1 MDTIN
6 VALPESLK
14 EFVVAQVN
22 SGGYETVN
30 DYVRALIVADHKQK
44 AKEVIKAELLKGVQS
59 GFQPMTDDDWA
70 NLRNRARHPRS
81 A

>member
-1 MDTIN
+1 METIS

-22 SGGYETVN
+22 AGAYESVN
-30 DYVRALIVADHKQK
+30 DYLRALILADQDQK
-44 AKEVIKAELLKGVQS
+44 AKAVIEAELLKGIQS
-59 GFQPMTDDDWA
+59 GFEPMTDDDWA
-70 NLRNRARHPRS
+70 SLRDRARHPRT